1 MALPEKRWVQRL
13 DNYSKVLRLLENF
26 VAIRNERALSL
37 LEEYAILKT
46 FEMTFECGWKSMR
59 DFLQSKGNIGID
71 SPKDAIRQAF
81 SKGII
86 ENGQVWMDMI
96 ESRKEIPYCYDET
109 RAVKVA
115 TAVSDSYANEF
126 KNFLATMKR
135 YENEKE

>member
-13 DNYSKVLRLLENF
+13 DNYSKVLRYLEDF
-26 VAIRNERALSL
+26 VTIQEERPLSVAEEFAI
-37 LEEYAILKT
+37 IKT
-46 FEMTFECGWKSMR
+46 FELAFESGWKSMR

-86 ENGQVWMDMI
+86 ENGQVWIDMI

-126 KNFLATMKR
+126 KKFLATMKR